1 MFLIDRIGF
10 LALLGLF
17 AQAGMTWLLVG
28 IFAAFLSDRRRPRLI
43 RTWTAAFAVL
53 GVGLTILSIRFFQ
66 SFELDV
72 NAPREWEEGQPIVRF
87 SNAIY
92 MLSKIG
98 FAYLL
103 VRGTYG
109 LADRS
114 MPRAWNRIAA
124 VLAVIGCALGWVIP
138 SITILLA
145 IQAPVMVTA
154 SVLAW
159 KCLRT
164 HEPFH
169 STGIRLVRASLLVTA
184 IIWSIHFVAAVG
196 SQVAPWIVWS
206 TMLAFNSHVDAGC
219 ELLLGAGI
227 IIAALQEAQNQ
238 LRQSQEEQAK
248 LRAEAARNEKLQA
261 LGALVSGVAHE
272 LNNPLTAILGFAD
285 GLADPQDLP
294 RASQIV
300 REQAERCRGIV
311 RSLSALAGQC
321 AHERERVEPRELIER
336 VIRGFEPQLR
346 DREISLVTDLEDT
359 PTLLADRFGV
369 EQVLVNL
376 IANAIQASPRGASIV
391 VSLKHADSGINIE
404 VIDHGPGVPE
414 AIRNR
419 LFEPFFTTKPPGEGT
434 GLGLA
439 VAHAIV
445 RSHLG
450 RLSVDDTPGGGARF
464 RLWLPA
470 EQVASK
476 VVAEPR
482 NETPTLAKLRLLI
495 VDDEPTVRAAVRR
508 YVQKF
513 GWQVEEAPSTERA
526 LPLLKQDHFDVV
538 LCDLRMPGLGGA
550 GLYQQLRLEGSPL
563 AERCLFMTG
572 ELASPESIAMH
583 SERPNACIEK
593 PFVLAELARRIESI
607 ATQTECAPRQHDEV
621 RTPA

>member
-53 GVGLTILSIRFFQ
+53 GIGLTILSIRFFQ

-124 VLAVIGCALGWVIP
+124 ILAATGCGLGWVIP

-145 IQAPVMVTA
+145 IQAPVMMIA
-154 SVLAW
+154 NVLAW
-159 KCLRT
+159 RCLRAY
-164 HEPFH
+164 EPFH

-184 IIWSIHFVAAVG
+184 IIWSIHFIAAVG

-294 RASQIV
+294 RSSQIV

-346 DREISLVTDLEDT
+346 DRGVALVTELRDT
-359 PTLLADRFGV
+359 PTLLADRFGI

-376 IANAIQASPRGASIV
+376 IANAIQASPRGTSIL
-391 VSLKHADSGINIE
+391 VSLKHEDSGINIE
-404 VIDHGPGVPE
+404 VLDHGPGVPE
-414 AIRNR
+414 TIRNR

-445 RSHLG
+445 RSHFG

-470 EQVASK
+470 EHATPN
-476 VVAEPR
+476 VVAEQTV
-482 NETPTLAKLRLLI
+482 ETPTLAKLQLLI

-513 GWQVEEAPSTERA
+513 GWQVEEAPSAERA
-526 LPLLKQDHFDVV
+526 LAMLKQHRFDVV

-563 AERCLFMTG
+563 ADRCLFMTG
-572 ELASPESIAMH
+572 EMASPESVAMH
-583 SERPNACIEK
+583 TERPHACIEK
-593 PFVLAELARRIESI
+593 PFVLAELARRIESV
-607 ATQTECAPRQHDEV
+607 ATNAECAPRRDEV